1 MALLTLNNCL
11 KTMNKS
17 FVLFVIKSWSQIQNL
32 TIVRAER
39 GIFLKFKQN
48 VRVWQNPKFLWR
60 LSHSDVCLLW
70 RLALWCLSSLTFVTL
85 MFVHSDVCLS
95 DVCPSTCVCIMY
107 ACLYVYLSISYMIC
121 ALLLCYDKN
130 VKKALS
136 TCCMCF

>member
-39 GIFLKFKQN
+39 GIFKGKFKQN

-70 RLALWCLSSLTFVTL
+70 LLALWCLSSLTFPLWRLSTLTFVSLTFVLVPFYSICINFWQLLPVSTSTTRTVTL
-85 MFVHSDVCLS
+85 YFLS
-95 DVCPSTCVCIMY
+95 SLME
-107 ACLYVYLSISYMIC
+107 
-121 ALLLCYDKN
+121 
-130 VKKALS
+130 
-136 TCCMCF
+136 